1 MKSPLLELQQ
11 KIFQWLTNN
20 LSCDVYDEV
29 PGNAL
34 MPYVVLGEDTAVD
47 YATKLNKGSEIT
59 LTIHIWS
66 DYNGYYEAMQIAQTI
81 VDNYNDSLVQLTNM
95 CVFGMVD
102 MIEMMRDPE
111 GYRHGIVR
119 IRFQV
124 LEVS

>member
-11 KIFQWLTNN
+11 KVFQWLTTS
-20 LSCDVYDEV
+20 LTCDVYDAV
-29 PGNAL
+29 PDGAL
-34 MPYVVLGEDTAVD
+34 MPYVVIGEDTAVD

-66 DYNGYYEAMQIAQTI
+66 DYDGYAEVMNIIETI
-81 VDNYNDSLVQLTNM
+81 VDTFNDSSMQLTNIE
-95 CVFGMVD
+95 VFGTVD
-102 MIEMMRDPE
+102 MVEVMRDPD